1 PDASLDE
8 IRRAARTAAADEFI
22 DRLPDGYD
30 TVVGEYGMNLS
41 GGQRQRLA
49 LARAILLDPAVLLLD
64 DATAAIDP
72 QTEHEILQAMEAA
85 MKDRTTFIIAH
96 RLSTLRRA
104 DWILV
109 MEEGRIVQQGTHDD
123 LMRRDGHYRRS
134 AAVQASY
141 TETDAANDSNAPA
154 GVRS

>member
-1 PDASLDE
+1 
-8 IRRAARTAAADEFI
+8 
-22 DRLPDGYD
+22 
-30 TVVGEYGMNLS
+30 
-41 GGQRQRLA
+41 
-49 LARAILLDPAVLLLD
+49 
-64 DATAAIDP
+64 AIDP